1 MVEMNEERD
10 RRYMGSRYNN
20 EELARIAA
28 PEIQLRA
35 RFSAACDG
43 DQARQ
48 RSALAASERVT
59 RWQSSAW
66 SVRPLLVP
74 EHARAGLRSFLELV
88 ENRRREARYAR
99 LGHVTVEIE
108 HLDVIAAAM
117 QPRAGQIQRLLRS
130 DAPVAAE
137 VDAVHEDDA
146 AVPATHVEERI
157 AGRSECERPTKHRWA
172 IGRGRAAADARCR
185 VEREAEHRPTGERR
199 ASERDRLDDALAIV
213 DELG

>member
-35 RFSAACDG
+35 RFLAACDG

-66 SVRPLLVP
+66 SVRAPPVP
-74 EHARAGLRSFLELV
+74 SMRAGSRSFLELV

-99 LGHVTVEIE
+99 RGHVTIEIE
-108 HLDVIAAAM
+108 HLDVVAAAM

-146 AVPATHVEERI
+146 AVPA
-157 AGRSECERPTKHRWA
+157 
-172 IGRGRAAADARCR
+172 
-185 VEREAEHRPTGERR
+185 
-199 ASERDRLDDALAIV
+199 
-213 DELG
+213 